1 MESFARAVIK
11 NIFQTVVLNTY
22 AYLQTLAFPR
32 GFPRKT
38 ILTIRTLV
46 VSLSPCLSGAECLDR
61 PKNTIP
67 LTILTVIGDIWP
79 TDIADISLLPRTPL
93 STTGVWIRPVP
104 RQSPKTQ
111 PRTNTLTSPVGRVQ
125 ISPSKTY
132 CNLVFVH
139 NDAADHN
146 GSPEITTLFRN
157 ENRFSPIGRTT
168 DGRGDKS

>member
-1 MESFARAVIK
+1 MESFTRAVIK

-22 AYLQTLAFPR
+22 TYLQTLAYPS

-46 VSLSPCLSGAECLDR
+46 VSLSPWLSGAECLDR
-61 PKNTIP
+61 LKNTIP
-67 LTILTVIGDIWP
+67 LTICTIIGDVWP

-111 PRTNTLTSPVGRVQ
+111 PRSNTFTSPVGRVHRVKRTV
-125 ISPSKTY
+125 IWSG
-132 CNLVFVH
+132 H